1 MAEDN
6 APEPAAFV
14 PPIQQPI
21 WRDLFT
27 FTTWRHA
34 AFLATGLSAAVLA
47 GALKTTMSILLG
59 RIFGVIAQYGAGDLP
74 GPETLAEVSSWCV
87 LLTLVGGAGWLINF
101 AVLFSWVTF
110 GELQARSVRSSLF
123 RGLLEK
129 EMAWFD
135 SQPDGVASL
144 LVRVHT
150 QTREL
155 QIATSI
161 ALGNL
166 TVEVATALANLIVAL
181 YTAWKL
187 TLVLLASLPLSILIL
202 NFLTRQLKPAILT
215 QRRELS
221 KASKYANA
229 AISAIDL
236 VKVFNGIDHETWQ
249 YLSAIRRS
257 MLQYLIQ
264 ARSNAYQFCYVKF
277 WIESLFVV
285 GFYYGAVL
293 VDQGLSP
300 ANVLTAFYAALNA
313 LQALEAFVPMYLV
326 LAKGMAAGQTLR
338 SVSKKSERGRSVHPM
353 MGGLVPGKCIG
364 DIEFHNVTFAYPSN
378 LSNVVLRESSF
389 HFRHGGLYFI
399 VGRSGSG
406 KSTLGNLLL
415 NFYEPLSGDIFID
428 GNSIRT
434 LDINWLRKNI
444 TLVQQSSVLF
454 NDSFFMNV
462 AVGHPNPTCVSTMRV
477 KAACE
482 MSLLQPTI
490 SSLPAGLHTYIGTAG
505 HSLSG
510 GEKQRLALA
519 RAKLRDTPVLIL
531 DEITSGLDPASR
543 ALMMEAIRRWRK
555 GKTTIIITHEVAQLE
570 QGDFV
575 YVMDNG
581 FVVQEGLF
589 GDLEQQ
595 AGGLLAQLMASA
607 TTMPPRDDHET
618 GGNRNRT
625 RTRSTVVNF
634 SRLLSDASQ
643 NNALVPGSP
652 SPGEGPRGTQ
662 WSSSDGLLTSAAF
675 QPLRTFGSVRHYRTD
690 ATSFLHTLAMA
701 EEAPKRGRVSRAI
714 ASLSQQLT
722 STQASSHQPSSARDT
737 CDKASSQLSPIKT
750 KSIMML
756 QELGKKI
763 QFNRCVPDHD
773 QTQHLSQTANSDGS
787 KRKQHAPV
795 NSTTTSVVVNKKG
808 HATDTM
814 SLIAI
819 YRTVWPCLR
828 FKERFFTIIGLV
840 MNLIVAGSVPAF
852 SIVFANL
859 LSALY
864 NQEDRLRSGRKW
876 ALALLIIAMS
886 GAVATFLGHY
896 LLEWAGQAWV
906 NALRS
911 QAFHRVLRQPKAWF
925 DNPKHSPS
933 RINECLDRN
942 AEEMKNLVGRFAPL
956 FLVVVI
962 MILASVIWA
971 MVISWKLT
979 LISLASGPFLIAATK
994 GYSAV
999 SNQWETRCDKAIDAT
1014 NSIVTET
1021 LANIRVI
1028 RALTLERYFTK
1039 KHETSTQQVFR
1050 LGIKKAAYTAVMYA
1064 CWQSMFW
1071 FLMALI
1077 FWYAT
1082 VLLAINQEITVH
1094 TILQVVNLLV
1104 LGLSTASN
1112 IMNSIPGISASKM
1125 TAGRLLYFANLP
1137 LQSSHEIK
1145 GTKKAMRLL
1154 PIDMNKLSFTYPLKH
1169 NRPVLRNLSLSFTAG
1184 SLTTIVGSSGCG
1196 KSTIASLILG
1206 LYIPDPPSR
1215 STPSGGFIHPL
1226 TFASIPIQQ
1235 LDTNSLRNH
1244 IGYVPQTPFLFPASV
1259 AANITYGLPEE
1270 SPLRS
1275 QVNVEQAAREA
1286 GIHDFIRSLPDG
1298 YDTMVGDG
1306 GQALS
1311 GGQTQRVCI
1320 ARALAK
1326 RPTVLVLDE
1335 PTSALDAQS
1344 AEGIRKTIQGLLY
1357 ESEQRNSHK
1366 CQEKLCIIMITHS
1379 KEMMRIADTI
1389 VVIDDGHVAETGPYT
1404 ELISSRGKF
1413 YELVSG
1419 ETGTGIIRDTTP
1431 AKQKTR
1437 ARGEL
1442 KTPRNNDLP
1451 LRLDSTQ
1458 ELRSRR
1464 QWVGAREVDWTP
1476 NTGPSTAIQSPYIA
1490 VSPLSMPKKRKEHKV
1505 DDE

>member
-1 MAEDN
+1 MAGENDPGV
-6 APEPAAFV
+6 APS
-14 PPIQQPI
+14 PPQVRQPE

-34 AFLATGLSAAVLA
+34 ALLATGLSAAVLA

-59 RIFGVIAQYGAGDLP
+59 KIFGVIAQYGAGDLA

-110 GELQARSVRSSLF
+110 GELQARSVRFSLF
-123 RGLLEK
+123 RGLLQK

-135 SQPDGVASL
+135 TQPDGIASL
-144 LVRVHT
+144 LVRVQT

-155 QIATSI
+155 QIASSI

-166 TVEVATALANLIVAL
+166 IVEVATALANLIVAL

-187 TLVLLASLPLSILIL
+187 TLVLLASLPLSVLIL
-202 NFLTRQLKPAILT
+202 NLLTRQLKPAILA
-215 QRRELS
+215 QRQELS
-221 KASKYANA
+221 KSSKYANA

-236 VKVFNGIDHETWQ
+236 VKAFNGVDHETWQ
-249 YLSAIRRS
+249 YLTAIRRS
-257 MLQYLIQ
+257 MQQYLIQ
-264 ARSNAYQFCYVKF
+264 ARSNAYQFGYVKF

-313 LQALEAFVPMYLV
+313 LQALEAFIPMYLV
-326 LAKGMAAGQTLR
+326 LAKGMAAGQSLR
-338 SVSKKSERGRSVHPM
+338 SVAKHIERGRSVHLM
-353 MGGLVPGKCIG
+353 MGGLVPGKCVG
-364 DIEFHNVTFAYPSN
+364 DIELQDVTFAYPSN
-378 LSNVVLRESSF
+378 VSNVVLRKSSI

-399 VGRSGSG
+399 TGRSGCG
-406 KSTLGNLLL
+406 KSTIGNLLINL
-415 NFYEPLSGDIFID
+415 YEPLSGEILVD

-434 LDINWLRKNI
+434 LNINWLRRNI
-444 TLVQQSSVLF
+444 TLVQQSSVIF

-462 AVGHPNPTCVSTMRV
+462 AFGHPNPTSVSTMRV

-482 MSLLQPTI
+482 MALLQSAI
-490 SSLPAGLHTYIGTAG
+490 SSLPSGLHTHIGTAG

-531 DEITSGLDPASR
+531 DEVTSGLDPVSR
-543 ALMMEAIRRWRK
+543 ILIMEAVRRWRK
-555 GKTTIIITHEVAQLE
+555 GKTTIIITHDVAQLE
-570 QGDFV
+570 QEDFV

-581 FVVQEGLF
+581 LVVQEGLF
-589 GDLEQQ
+589 GVLEQETD
-595 AGGLLAQLMASA
+595 GLLAQLMASA
-607 TTMPPRDDHET
+607 TTMSPSDDHKMIANESRRQT
-618 GGNRNRT
+618 RN
-625 RTRSTVVNF
+625 TVVNF

-652 SPGEGPRGTQ
+652 SPAEGPRGAQ
-662 WSSSDGLLTSAAF
+662 WSSSDGLITSGGF
-675 QPLRTFGSVRHYRTD
+675 PPLRTFGSIRHYRTD
-690 ATSFLHTLAMA
+690 ATSMLRTLAMP
-701 EEAPKRGRVSRAI
+701 EDPPNRGRVSRAI
-714 ASLSQQLT
+714 ASFSQQFT
-722 STQASSHQPSSARDT
+722 ATQVPSHQQSSPWDT
-737 CDKASSQLSPIKT
+737 SDKAPSQLSPIKT

-756 QELGKKI
+756 QDLGKKI
-763 QFNRCVPDHD
+763 QINRRVAEHD
-773 QTQHLSQTANSDGS
+773 QIQHMSHSGNSDGS
-787 KRKQHAPV
+787 KRKQHAPAKP
-795 NSTTTSVVVNKKG
+795 TTNPAAVDDNEDG
-808 HATDTM
+808 RDTM
-814 SLIAI
+814 SLVAI
-819 YRTVWPCLR
+819 YRTVWPCLGS
-828 FKERFFTIIGLV
+828 KERLFVLVGLV
-840 MNLIVAGSVPAF
+840 MNLVVAGSVPAF

-864 NQEDRLRSGRKW
+864 DQEERLKSGRKW
-876 ALALLIIAMS
+876 ALVLLIIAVT

-906 NALRS
+906 NALRT
-911 QAFHRVLRQPKAWF
+911 QAFHRVLRQPKPWF
-925 DNPKHSPS
+925 DTSKHSPS
-933 RINECLDRN
+933 RINDCMDRN

-956 FLVVVI
+956 LLVVVV

-999 SNQWETRCDKAIDAT
+999 SNRWESRCNTAT
-1014 NSIVTET
+1014 DETSSVVAET
-1021 LANIRVI
+1021 LTNVRVV
-1028 RALTLERYFTK
+1028 RALTLERYFIK
-1039 KHETSTQQVFR
+1039 KHEISTQRVFR

-1082 VLLAINQEITVH
+1082 VLLAMNQEITVH
-1094 TILQVVNLLV
+1094 AILQVVNLLV

-1112 IMNSIPGISASKM
+1112 ILNSIPGISASQM
-1125 TAGRLLYFANLP
+1125 TATRLLYFANLP
-1137 LQSSHEIK
+1137 LQSSHETK

-1154 PIDMNKLSFTYPLKH
+1154 PVEMNKLSFTYPSKRS
-1169 NRPVLRNLSLSFTAG
+1169 RPILRDLSLSFPAG
-1184 SLTTIVGSSGCG
+1184 SLTVIVGSSGCG

-1206 LYIPDPPSR
+1206 LHIPDPPSR
-1215 STPSGGFIHPL
+1215 SMPSEAFVHPL
-1226 TFASIPIQQ
+1226 TFASISIQQ
-1235 LDTNSLRNH
+1235 LDTHSLRNH
-1244 IGYVPQTPFLFPASV
+1244 IGYVPQTPFLFPASI

-1270 SPLRS
+1270 SPLQS
-1275 QVNVEQAAREA
+1275 QVNIEQAAREA
-1286 GIHDFIRSLPDG
+1286 GIHDFIHSLPDG

-1311 GGQTQRVCI
+1311 GGQAQRVCI

-1335 PTSALDAQS
+1335 PTSALDAES
-1344 AEGIRKTIQGLLY
+1344 AEGMRKTIQELLY
-1357 ESEQRNSHK
+1357 ENEQRPSYK
-1366 CQEKLCIIMITHS
+1366 PRKEQCVIMITHS
-1379 KEMMRIADTI
+1379 KDMMRIANTI
-1389 VVIDDGHVAETGPYT
+1389 VVIEEGRVAEMGPYA
-1404 ELISSRGKF
+1404 ELISNRGKF
-1413 YELVSG
+1413 YGLI
-1419 ETGTGIIRDTTP
+1419 TGGTWTSNIRDTTS
-1431 AKQKTR
+1431 AIHTTS
-1437 ARGEL
+1437 ARKEL
-1442 KTPRNNDLP
+1442 KTPRKKDLP
-1451 LRLDSTQ
+1451 LREHITQ
-1458 ELRSRR
+1458 EFPVRR

-1476 NTGPSTAIQSPYIA
+1476 NMGPSTAIQSPYLA
-1490 VSPLSMPKKRKEHKV
+1490 VSPLSMPKRRKEHKV
-1505 DDE
+1505 GDE